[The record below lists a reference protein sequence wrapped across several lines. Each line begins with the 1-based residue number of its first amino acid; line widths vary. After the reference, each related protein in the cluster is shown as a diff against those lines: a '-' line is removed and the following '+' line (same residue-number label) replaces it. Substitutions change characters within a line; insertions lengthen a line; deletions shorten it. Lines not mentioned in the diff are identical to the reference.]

1 MDIDDMSSYDIAI
14 IGGGI
19 SGVGIAQYAAA
30 AGYSTLLI
38 EKGEIGGQT
47 SANSSKLIHGGLRY
61 LESGQVNLVRK
72 SLQERRHLL
81 DFAPSLVKAVPFYI
95 PVYQDSHRNPWTI
108 RAGLSLYALLSEF
121 DPLGRFVSIPAVHWH
136 RFNGLKLQGLK
147 AVFQYW
153 DAQTD
158 DKLLTQAVARSAEA
172 LGAHVYAEAE
182 FLQLNHLG
190 EQIDLSF
197 RHRGEVQQIE
207 AKLVINAA
215 GPWVNE
221 VLAKVS
227 PPLAGVELDWVQGAH
242 LLLDLPA
249 PDGILYL
256 ESCFDK
262 RVIFVMPWYGQLLIG
277 TTETELTS
285 IDTPPQV
292 TESEINYLLGIY
304 RHYFPLSASIDELK
318 TKIVQTFCGVRVLPK
333 QASSAFER
341 PRDTLMQTSV
351 SHPRLLS
358 LYGGKLTTFRS
369 TSAEVLEW
377 VEQKLGKRTPIAD
390 VDSLRLS

>member
-1 MDIDDMSSYDIAI
+1 MASFDIAI

-61 LESGQVNLVRK
+61 LETGQINLVRK
-72 SLQERRHLL
+72 SLLERRHLL
-81 DFAPSLVKAVPFYI
+81 NLAPTLVKAVPFYI
-95 PVYQDSHRNPWTI
+95 PVYDNSQRSPWTI
-108 RAGLSLYALLSEF
+108 RAGLSMYALLSEF
-121 DPLGRFVSIPAVHWH
+121 DSLGQFVSVPAVHWH
-136 RFNGLKLQGLK
+136 RFKGLKLKGLK

-158 DKLLTQAVARSAEA
+158 DKLLTQAVARSAQA
-172 LGAHVYAEAE
+172 LGAEVYAEAE
-182 FLQLNHLG
+182 FLELEHRR
-190 EQIDLSF
+190 ETCELSF
-197 RHRGEVQQIE
+197 SHRGEIHKAE
-207 AKLVINAA
+207 ASLVINAA
-215 GPWVNE
+215 GPWVNT
-221 VLAKVS
+221 VLNKVL

-242 LLLDLPA
+242 VLLDIPA

-262 RVIFVMPWYGQLLIG
+262 RVIFVMPWYGQTLVG
-277 TTETELTS
+277 TTETELAS
-285 IDTPPQV
+285 LDKPPQA

-304 RHYFPLSASIDELK
+304 KHYFPLTPEIDELK
-318 TKIVQTFCGVRVLPK
+318 TKITQTFCGIRVLPK
-333 QASSAFER
+333 QNSQAFER
-341 PRDTLMQTSV
+341 PRDTLMKTSI
-351 SHPRLLS
+351 SHPRILS

-377 VEQKLGKRTPIAD
+377 IEKALGKREAIAD
-390 VDSLRLS
+390 VDKLSLS

>member
-1 MDIDDMSSYDIAI
+1 MSSYDIAI

-19 SGVGIAQYAAA
+19 SGVGIAQYTAA

-81 DFAPSLVKAVPFYI
+81 DFAPSLVKPVPFYI
-95 PVYQDSHRNPWTI
+95 PVYQDSQRNPWTI

-136 RFNGLKLQGLK
+136 RFKGLKLSGLK

-172 LGAHVYAEAE
+172 LGANVYAEAE
-182 FLQLNHLG
+182 FLQLNHLS

-285 IDTPPQV
+285 LDTPPHV

-304 RHYFPLSASIDELK
+304 RHYFPMSPSIDELK

-341 PRDTLMQTSV
+341 PRDTLMQTSI

>member
-1 MDIDDMSSYDIAI
+1 MDKTSMSSFDIAI

-72 SLQERRHLL
+72 SLLERRNLL
-81 DFAPSLVKAVPFYI
+81 DLAPSLVKPVPFYI
-95 PVYQDSHRNPWTI
+95 PVYQDSQRNPLTI

-136 RFNGLKLQGLK
+136 RFNGLKLTGLK

-158 DKLLTQAVARSAEA
+158 DKLLTQAVARSAQA
-172 LGAHVYAEAE
+172 LGAHIYAEAE
-182 FLQLNHLG
+182 FLQLNHLR
-190 EQIDLSF
+190 EHIELSF
-197 RHRGEVQQIE
+197 RHCDQVQQID

-215 GPWVNE
+215 GPWVNQ
-221 VLAKVS
+221 VLANVE
-227 PPLAGVELDWVQGAH
+227 PPLAGVEIDWVQGAH

-249 PDGILYL
+249 PEGILYL

-262 RVIFVMPWYGQLLIG
+262 RVIFVMPWYGQMLIG
-277 TTETELTS
+277 TTETVLTS
-285 IDTPPQV
+285 IDTPPKV
-292 TESEINYLLGIY
+292 TESETQYLLGIY
-304 RHYFPLSASIDELK
+304 RHYFPLSPSIEELK
-318 TKIVQTFCGVRVLPK
+318 AKIVQTYCGVRVLPK

-341 PRDTLMQTSV
+341 PRDTLTQTSV

-369 TSAEVLEW
+369 TSAEVIEW
-377 VEQKLGKRTPIAD
+377 IEQKLGKRPPIAD
-390 VDSLRLS
+390 VDSLRLT